1 MKDELPIVR
10 HSLFM
15 QVAKERAQ
23 ALASIAIVK
32 AAYAQ
37 SQ

>member
-1 MKDELPIVR
+1 MKDELPTVR

-15 QVAKERAQ
+15 QVAKEREQ
-23 ALASIAIVK
+23 ALASMAIVK
-32 AAYAQ
+32 AAYEQ